1 MNSAGVRRAEISL
14 AEAREQVRVALE
26 WVDRAG
32 DGEAEPARVAL
43 EDIVT
48 RLDRASRILEALRVE
63 APERDGGTS

>member
-1 MNSAGVRRAEISL
+1 MNSASVRRAEISL
-14 AEAREQVRVALE
+14 AEAREQV
-26 WVDRAG
+26 
-32 DGEAEPARVAL
+32 RVAL